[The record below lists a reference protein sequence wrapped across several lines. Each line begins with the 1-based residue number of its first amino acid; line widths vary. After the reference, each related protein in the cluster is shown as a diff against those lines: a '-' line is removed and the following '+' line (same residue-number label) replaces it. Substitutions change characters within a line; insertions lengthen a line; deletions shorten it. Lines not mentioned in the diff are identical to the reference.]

1 MHVLVVG
8 GAGYIGSITVAELLA
23 AGHRVSVYDSLVHG
37 HREAIDPRARF
48 LRGSLQDLGALS
60 VAFDAETVDAV
71 IHFAAFIEVGE
82 SMLDPGRYFA
92 NNVGGSV
99 NLVNTMLAHGV
110 RRLVFSST
118 AAVYG
123 PPLSI
128 PIDEQHPLAPI
139 NVYGQS
145 KLMVEQM
152 LAWYASQAGLR
163 YVALRYFNAAG
174 ASATLGE
181 DHEPETH
188 LIPNLL
194 TTALG
199 RKTSVAIFGDDYPT
213 PDGTCMRDDIHVLD
227 LAQAHALALERT
239 ASASGVYNLGS
250 GEGFSVNEVLRAARQ
265 ISEQPIPAEVQP
277 RRPGDPPVLVASS
290 ELARRELGW
299 RPAHSAIDAIVAS
312 AWQWRAAH
320 PDGYEPLADR
330 G

>member
-8 GAGYIGSITVAELLA
+8 GAGYIGSVTAAELLD

-37 HREAIDPRARF
+37 YRRAVDPRARF

-60 VAFDAETVDAV
+60 VAFDAEPVDAV

-82 SMLDPGRYFA
+82 SMEDPGRYFA
-92 NNVGGSV
+92 NNVGGTIG
-99 NLVNTMLAHGV
+99 LVNTMLAHGV

-123 PPLSI
+123 PPRYM
-128 PIDEQHPLAPI
+128 PIDEQHPLEPI

-145 KLMVEQM
+145 KLIVEQM
-152 LAWYASQAGLR
+152 LTWYASQADLR

-174 ASATLGE
+174 ASDALGE
-181 DHEPETH
+181 DHAPETH

-199 RKTSVAIFGDDYPT
+199 RKPSVAIFGGDYPT
-213 PDGTCMRDDIHVLD
+213 PDGTCVRDYVHVLD

-239 ASASGVYNLGS
+239 ASGSGVYNLGS
-250 GEGFSVNEVLRAARQ
+250 GEGFSVSEVLQAARRV
-265 ISEQPIPAEVQP
+265 SERSIPAEIEP
-277 RRPGDPPVLVASS
+277 RRPGDPPVLVAASA
-290 ELARRELGW
+290 LARSELGW
-299 RPAHSAIDAIVAS
+299 RPRHSEIEQIVAS
-312 AWQWRAAH
+312 AWHWRAAH
-320 PDGYEPLADR
+320 PDGYSKE
-330 G
+330 

>member
-8 GAGYIGSITVAELLA
+8 GAGYIGSVTVAELLNR
-23 AGHRVSVYDSLVHG
+23 GHRVSVYDSLVHG
-37 HREAIDPRARF
+37 HRGSLDPRARF

-60 VAFDAETVDAV
+60 VAFDAEPVDAV

-82 SMLDPGRYFA
+82 SMEDPGRYFA
-92 NNVGGSV
+92 NNVGGTIG
-99 NLVNTMLAHGV
+99 LVNTMLAHRV

-123 PPLSI
+123 PPLYT

-145 KLMVEQM
+145 KLIVEQM
-152 LAWYASQAGLR
+152 LAWYASQADVH

-174 ASATLGE
+174 ASDALGE

-188 LIPNLL
+188 LIPNLVAA
-194 TTALG
+194 ALG
-199 RKTSVAIFGDDYPT
+199 RRPTVAIFGDDYPT
-213 PDGTCMRDDIHVLD
+213 PDGTCVRDYVHVLD

-239 ASASGVYNLGS
+239 TAGSGVYNLGS
-250 GEGFSVNEVLRAARQ
+250 GEGISVHDVLQAARRV
-265 ISEQPIPAEVQP
+265 SEQPIPAEIQP
-277 RRPGDPPVLVASS
+277 RRAGDPPVLVASS

-299 RPAHSAIDAIVAS
+299 RPQHSGIDAIVAS
-312 AWQWRAAH
+312 AWHWRLTH
-320 PDGYEPLADR
+320 PHGYSEEAE